1 MLRHFLLL
9 LGRGEMPLYLHP
21 PPERREPSLAVNE
34 TTPSTHFVTEW
45 EWGGLELDLNVKCKT
60 PPFLTTFS
68 VNSDRFVVII

>member
-34 TTPSTHFVTEW
+34 TTPSTHSVTEW
-45 EWGGLELDLNVKCKT
+45 GSFELDLNVKCKT

-68 VNSDRFVVII
+68 VNSDMFVVII